1 MPRANASS
9 AAPELDCCIDLLH
22 NDGFMQMPRKI
33 HYGWIVVGVTC
44 VVLLTSAGIRSTPGI
59 LIVPLEE
66 EFHWSRATI
75 AFAVSVNLILYGC
88 IGPFAAAVMERFGI
102 RRSVL
107 CALTVVG
114 LGVAS
119 TSMMRYPWQL
129 ILMWGFL
136 VGSGTGFLATV
147 LSATIATR
155 WFTARR
161 GLVVGILSGGAST
174 GQLIFLPAMANI
186 TAAFG
191 WRVTV
196 LSIAGVLC
204 VVIPLVALLMRDR
217 PSDVG
222 LLPYGETG
230 LAKPTVAPKGNPIT
244 LAFAAL
250 RDGVRVRDVWII
262 AGTYFVC
269 GASTNGLIG
278 THLIPACID
287 HGFTEVTGAALLATM
302 GVFNF
307 FGTTAS
313 GWMSDK
319 FDNRWLLFFYFGL
332 RGLSLLY
339 LPFSFTDFYT
349 MSLFAVF
356 YGLDW
361 FATVAPTVRLIS
373 NAVGR
378 EKGSMV
384 YGWVFLCHQLG
395 GASAAFVAGTLRM
408 NFGDYMQAFMLSG
421 TLCLAAAVAV
431 LLIGSG
437 RKNREPAVAA
447 AA

>member
-1 MPRANASS
+1 MLTSNR
-9 AAPELDCCIDLLH
+9 L
-22 NDGFMQMPRKI
+22 
-33 HYGWIVVGVTC
+33 HYGWFVVGITC
-44 VVLLTSAGIRSTPGI
+44 LVLLTSAGIRSTPGI
-59 LIVPLEE
+59 LMVPLED

-75 AFAVSVNLILYGC
+75 ALAVSINLILYGC

-107 CALTVVG
+107 CALTLVG
-114 LGVAS
+114 IGVAS
-119 TSMMRYPWQL
+119 TSLMRYPWQL
-129 ILMWGFL
+129 ILMWGLL
-136 VGSGTGFLATV
+136 VGAGTGFLATV

-174 GQLIFLPAMANI
+174 GQLLFLPVMANI

-191 WRVTV
+191 WRTTV
-196 LSIAGVLC
+196 IAIAGVVA
-204 VVIPLVALLMRDR
+204 VVLPLVAMLLRDR
-217 PSDVG
+217 PQDVG

-230 LAKPTVAPKGNPIT
+230 EVKPAVASKENPLA
-244 LAFAAL
+244 LAFSAL
-250 RDGVRVRDVWII
+250 REGVRHRDIWLL

-287 HGFTEVTGAALLATM
+287 HGYSEVTGATLLATM
-302 GVFNF
+302 GLFNF
-307 FGTTAS
+307 VGTTTS
-313 GWMSDK
+313 GWLADK
-319 FDNRWLLFFYFGL
+319 FDNRLLLFAYYGL
-332 RGLSLLY
+332 RGLSLWY

-361 FATVAPTVRLIS
+361 FATVSPTVRLIT

-378 EKGSMV
+378 EKAGMV
-384 YGWVFLCHQLG
+384 YGWTFAAHQLG
-395 GASAAFVAGTLRM
+395 GASAAFFGGLLRVS
-408 NFGDYMQAFMLSG
+408 FGGYMEAFMLSG
-421 TLCLAAAVAV
+421 TLCFLAAIAA
-431 LLIGSG
+431 LFIGSG
-437 RKNREPAVAA
+437 RKEPEGTVAA
-447 AA
+447 TA